1 MCRDIADT
9 LDPRHRLV
17 DAAGIERQL
26 ADQLAV
32 CIDHADVPIND

>member
-1 MCRDIADT
+1 MCRDIVDT

-17 DAAGIERQL
+17 GTAGIERQL

-32 CIDHADVPIND
+32 